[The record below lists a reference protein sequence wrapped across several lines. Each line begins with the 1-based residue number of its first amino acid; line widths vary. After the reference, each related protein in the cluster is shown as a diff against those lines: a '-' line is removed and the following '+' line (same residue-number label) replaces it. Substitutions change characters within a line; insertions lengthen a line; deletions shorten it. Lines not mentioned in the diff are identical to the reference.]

1 MLVKT
6 SFISPTKMKKITK
19 DKYLS
24 NFIEHKYRDLILKP
38 ALKAITK
45 HQEKSEAIF
54 WTMPFDSICRST
66 ILNGFYEIEIL
77 NGMCEIVKNSH
88 GIALD
93 IGANIGNHSIFFS
106 KKFKSVIAV
115 EPVPSN
121 CLILKSNL
129 HLNNI
134 NNVTLIEKGL
144 LNKNSKM
151 ALDNIDSRNT
161 NNGISEIKSG
171 VSQALI
177 DVVIGD
183 EELQAMNLSEK
194 IQLIKIDVE
203 GRESLVIEGLKK
215 TIEKDMPIIFWEAFT
230 KKDVEEAESLLKG
243 LGYKFFYHLSP
254 NRFDNPFLNKLW
266 KSISKA
272 AYLKPLE
279 SCKKLDGMNIASK
292 ERL

>member
-1 MLVKT
+1 
-6 SFISPTKMKKITK
+6 MKKITK
-19 DKYLS
+19 DKYLR

-54 WTMPFDSICRST
+54 WTMPYDSICKSM
-66 ILNGFYEIEIL
+66 ILNGFYEIELL
-77 NGMCEIVKNSH
+77 NGMCEIAKNPN

-106 KKFKSVIAV
+106 RKFKAVIAV

-151 ALDNIDSRNT
+151 ALDNVDPKNT

-183 EELQAMNLSEK
+183 EELQSMNLKEK

-230 KKDVEEAESLLKG
+230 KKDVDEAQSLLKIM
-243 LGYKFFYHLSP
+243 GYKNFYHLTP
-254 NRFDNPFLNKLW
+254 NRFAIPFLNKLW
-266 KSISKA
+266 KSFSKA
-272 AYLKPLE
+272 AYLVPLE
-279 SCKKLDGMNIASK
+279 FCKRLDGLNVASK
-292 ERL
+292 ESL

>member
-1 MLVKT
+1 M
-6 SFISPTKMKKITK
+6 
-19 DKYLS
+19 
-24 NFIEHKYRDLILKP
+24 
-38 ALKAITK
+38 
-45 HQEKSEAIF
+45 
-54 WTMPFDSICRST
+54 
-66 ILNGFYEIEIL
+66 ILNGFYEIELL
-77 NGMCEIVKNSH
+77 NGMCEIAKNPN

-106 KKFKSVIAV
+106 RKFKAVIAV

-151 ALDNIDSRNT
+151 ALDNVDPKNT

-183 EELQAMNLSEK
+183 EELQSMNLKEK

-230 KKDVEEAESLLKG
+230 KKDVDEAQSLLKIM
-243 LGYKFFYHLSP
+243 GYKNFYHLTP
-254 NRFDNPFLNKLW
+254 NRFAIPFLNKLW
-266 KSISKA
+266 KSFSKA
-272 AYLKPLE
+272 AYLVPLE
-279 SCKKLDGMNIASK
+279 FCKRLDGLNVASK
-292 ERL
+292 ESL

>member
-1 MLVKT
+1 
-6 SFISPTKMKKITK
+6 MKKITK

-54 WTMPFDSICRST
+54 WTMPYDSICKST
-66 ILNGFYEIEIL
+66 ILNGFYEIALL
-77 NGMCEIVKNSH
+77 NGMCEIAKNPN

-106 KKFKSVIAV
+106 RKFKAVIAV
-115 EPVPSN
+115 EPAPSN

-151 ALDNIDSRNT
+151 ALDNVDSKNT

-183 EELQAMNLSEK
+183 EELQKMNLKEK

-230 KKDVEEAESLLKG
+230 KKEVDEAQSLLKSM
-243 LGYKFFYHLSP
+243 GYKNFYHLTP
-254 NRFDNPFLNKLW
+254 NRFEIPFLNKLW
-266 KSISKA
+266 KSFSKA
-272 AYLKPLE
+272 TFLVPLE
-279 SCKKLDGMNIASK
+279 FCKRLDGMNVASK
-292 ERL
+292 ESL